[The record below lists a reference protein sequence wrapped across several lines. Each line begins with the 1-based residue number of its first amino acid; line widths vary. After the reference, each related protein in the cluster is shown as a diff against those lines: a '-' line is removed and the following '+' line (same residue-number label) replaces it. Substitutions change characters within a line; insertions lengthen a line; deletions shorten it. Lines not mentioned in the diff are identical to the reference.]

1 MVIKVVE
8 WETRGKT
15 IEGLIKELESFED
28 KSLKVELSL
37 DGGVTSRPISLVGKV
52 DGKCVLMNIVVGAT
66 E

>member
-1 MVIKVVE
+1 MVVKVVE

-52 DGKCVLMNIVVGAT
+52 DGKCVLMNIVVGAA